1 MYHSFSIKEWLT
13 TTNHK
18 RIGILYIV
26 TAVFFLI
33 VAGSLGMLMRTQ
45 LAIPNGTVLDPFTYD
60 QVVTL
65 HGLLMIL
72 WVLSPLGFGIAN
84 YIVPLQI
91 GAKDLSFPRLNA
103 LSYWTYL
110 FSGILLVGTVFLP
123 GGGANT
129 GWTLYAPLNTIQF
142 TPQTGATLA
151 ILALALFAVS
161 ATMASV
167 NFITTIVKNRAKG
180 VTWTRLPIFTWSIL
194 MTMVLALFAFPPL
207 AAGLVLLTTDRV
219 LGTVFFSSVQGGSI
233 LWDELFWF
241 FGHPEVY
248 IVVFP
253 ALGIIAEVF
262 ITFAKRQLFA
272 RRLFLIEFGA
282 VTFLSVGVWMH
293 HMFTTGVNYDVLQ
306 AFSITTMAI
315 SVPFEG
321 LVIGLVL
328 TLRKGNIKLTA
339 PMLYCLAAVF
349 TVTLGGVTGVLQ
361 AFPILDYAFR
371 GTYWVV
377 GHFHYVMAG
386 TALFALI
393 AGLYYWW
400 PKITKRMYN
409 ENLAKFT
416 FFFSF
421 LGFNLLYF
429 PYFFL
434 LDMPRRIST
443 YTINTGWVSL
453 NFDATVGAF
462 VFGPAILL
470 TILNLILS
478 YRKNEPSG
486 PNPWEANEMEWTGNY
501 NGTAST
507 PLQPTSR
514 PTIENATAESPN
526 STENVKTPEK
536 GTET

>member
-1 MYHSFSIKEWLT
+1 MDRGFSMKEWLT
-13 TTNHK
+13 TTSHK
-18 RIGILYIV
+18 RVGILYIV

-45 LAIPNGTVLDPFTYD
+45 LATPNENFLDPFTYD

-72 WVLSPLGFGIAN
+72 WVLSPLGIGLAN

-91 GAKDLSFPRLNA
+91 GAKDLAFPRLNGT
-103 LSYWTYL
+103 SYWMYL
-110 FSGILLVGTVFLP
+110 FSGVLLVSTVFLP
-123 GGGANT
+123 GGSANT
-129 GWTLYAPLNTIQF
+129 GWTLYAPLNTIEF
-142 TPQTGATLA
+142 TPQPGATLA
-151 ILALALFAVS
+151 ILALALLAVS
-161 ATMASV
+161 VTMSSI
-167 NFITTIVKNRAKG
+167 NFITTIVRKRAKG

-194 MTMVLALFAFPPL
+194 MTMALALFAFPPL

-219 LGTVFFSSVQGGSI
+219 LGTVFFSSTAGGSI

-248 IVVFP
+248 IIVFP
-253 ALGIIAEVF
+253 AIGIIAEVF
-262 ITFAKRQLFA
+262 VTFAKRQLFA
-272 RRLFLIEFGA
+272 RKIFLIEFAA
-282 VTFLSVGVWMH
+282 VTFLSLGVWMH
-293 HMFTTGVNYDVLQ
+293 HMYTTGVNYSVLQ
-306 AFSITTMAI
+306 AFSITTLAI
-315 SVPFEG
+315 SIPFEG
-321 LVIGLVL
+321 LVIDLVL
-328 TLRKGNIKLTA
+328 TLRKGRIKLSA
-339 PMLYCLAAVF
+339 PMLFCLAAIF

-361 AFPILDYAFR
+361 AFPVLDYGFR

-386 TALFALI
+386 TALFALV

-400 PKITKRMYN
+400 PKITGRKYN

-443 YTINTGWVSL
+443 YPLNTGWGPL

-462 VFGPAILL
+462 VFGPAVLL
-470 TILNLILS
+470 TVLNLILS
-478 YRKNEPSG
+478 YRKNVHSE
-486 PNPWEANEMEWTGNY
+486 PNPWDAKELEWTGNY
-501 NGTAST
+501 SGLDSVPQAMST
-507 PLQPTSR
+507 S
-514 PTIENATAESPN
+514 N
-526 STENVKTPEK
+526 SK
-536 GTET
+536 GTDTGFPNTVENSKLPKKGDLT

>member
-1 MYHSFSIKEWLT
+1 MTNGFSIKEWLSS
-13 TTNHK
+13 TNHK

-45 LAIPNGTVLDPFTYD
+45 LATPNENFLDPFAYD
-60 QVVTL
+60 QIVTL

-72 WVLSPLGFGIAN
+72 WVLTPLGAGLAN

-91 GAKDLSFPRLNA
+91 GAKDMAFPRLNA
-103 LSYWTYL
+103 TSYWTYL
-110 FSGILLVGTVFLP
+110 FSGILLVSTVFLP
-123 GGGANT
+123 GGGENT
-129 GWTLYAPLNTIQF
+129 GWTLYAPLNTLQF
-142 TPQTGATLA
+142 TPQVGATLA
-151 ILALALFAVS
+151 ILALGLFA
-161 ATMASV
+161 ASV
-167 NFITTIVKNRAKG
+167 TMSSINFLTTIIKNRAKG
-180 VTWTRLPIFTWSIL
+180 VTWKRLPIFTWSIL
-194 MTMVLALFAFPPL
+194 MTMALALFAFPPL
-207 AAGLVLLTTDRV
+207 AAGVVLLTTDRV
-219 LGTVFFSSVQGGSI
+219 LGTVFFSSIQGGSI

-262 ITFAKRQLFA
+262 VTFSKRPLFAKKI
-272 RRLFLIEFGA
+272 FLIEFAA

-293 HMFTTGVNYDVLQ
+293 HMFTTGVNYDILQ
-306 AFSITTMAI
+306 TFSITTMAI
-315 SVPFEG
+315 SIPFEG
-321 LVIGLVL
+321 LVLGLVL

-339 PMLYCLAAVF
+339 PMLYCFAAIF

-361 AFPILDYAFR
+361 AFPVLDYAFR

-400 PKITKRMYN
+400 PKITNRKYN
-409 ENLAKFT
+409 ENFAKFT

-443 YTINTGWVSL
+443 YSISSGWGSL

-486 PNPWEANEMEWTGNY
+486 PNPWEAKEMEWTGNY
-501 NGTAST
+501 SGSEAT
-507 PLQPTSR
+507 PQPMVATNPTS
-514 PTIENATAESPN
+514 
-526 STENVKTPEK
+526 TEADSHGNNC
-536 GTET
+536 GLTELRKEGLT

>member
-1 MYHSFSIKEWLT
+1 MYPSFSLKEWLT

-18 RIGILYIV
+18 RIGILYII

-33 VAGSLGMLMRTQ
+33 IAGTLGMLMRVQ
-45 LAIPNGTVLDPFTYD
+45 LAAPNGNFLDPFQYD

-72 WVLSPLGFGIAN
+72 WVLTPLGAGLAN

-91 GAKDLSFPRLNA
+91 GAKDLAFPRLNA
-103 LSYWTYL
+103 TSYWTYL
-110 FSGILLVGTVFLP
+110 FSGVLLVGTVFLP
-123 GGGANT
+123 NGGPNT

-142 TPQTGATLA
+142 SPQPGATLA
-151 ILALALFAVS
+151 VLALALLAVS
-161 ATMASV
+161 ITMASI

-180 VTWTRLPIFTWSIL
+180 VTWTRMPIFTWSIL
-194 MTMVLALFAFPPL
+194 MTMALALFAFPPL
-207 AAGLVLLTTDRV
+207 AAGLALLISDRI
-219 LGTVFFSSVQGGSI
+219 LGTVFFSSAQGGSI

-253 ALGIIAEVF
+253 ALGVIAEVF
-262 ITFAKRQLFA
+262 MTFAKKPLFQ
-272 RRLFLIEFGA
+272 RKIFLIEFAA
-282 VTFLSVGVWMH
+282 VTFLSLGVWMH

-306 AFSITTMAI
+306 AFSVTTLAI

-321 LVIGLVL
+321 LVLGLVL
-328 TLRKGNIKLTA
+328 TLYKGRIKLTA
-339 PMLYCLAAVF
+339 PMLFCLAAIF

-361 AFPILDYAFR
+361 AFPTLDYAFR

-386 TALFALI
+386 TTLFALI

-400 PKITKRMYN
+400 PKITKRKYN
-409 ENLAKFT
+409 ETFAKIT
-416 FFFSF
+416 FAISF
-421 LGFNLLYF
+421 IGFNILYF

-443 YTINTGWVSL
+443 YNLLSGWASL

-462 VFGPAILL
+462 VFGPAVIL
-470 TILNLILS
+470 TMLNLIVS
-478 YRKNEPSG
+478 YRKNVPCES
-486 PNPWEANEMEWTGNY
+486 NPWEAKEMEWTGDY
-501 NGTAST
+501 SGLAST
-507 PLQPTSR
+507 
-514 PTIENATAESPN
+514 
-526 STENVKTPEK
+526 
-536 GTET
+536 TETATTLINPENSKPHEDDAT